1 MNYRNEAT
9 TVISDAKWT
18 VWKII
23 PLVLLIVVV
32 FGVGG
37 RWLYVA
43 SAPGRVAVQ
52 VSGTNNIITN
62 YEWFKQTYQ
71 SVKAID
77 VKIGNAETSITSFK
91 DGMGP
96 RSEWDFEDK
105 TEYGR
110 LSSIVLGLQNQ
121 RADMVA
127 TYNARSKMAT
137 RSVFKGSELP
147 FELQ

>member
-1 MNYRNEAT
+1 MSYRNDARE
-9 TVISDAKWT
+9 VIKESYWT
-18 VWKII
+18 FWKVI
-23 PLVLLIVVV
+23 PLILLVTVVL
-32 FGVGG
+32 GVGG

-77 VKIGNAETSITSFK
+77 KKIGNAESAITSFTES
-91 DGMGP
+91 MGP
-96 RSEWDFEDK
+96 RSEWGYEDK

-110 LSSIVLGLQNQ
+110 LSSIKLGLQNQ

-137 RSVFKGSELP
+137 RSIFKGDELP